1 MIKKFI
7 VTLILIIGIA
17 ALCNNV
23 SWFMKYLYP
32 LNYEGSIVKY
42 AREYNVDPY
51 LVASVIKVESN
62 FSPEVVSSKG
72 AVGLMQL
79 MPTTAQ
85 WVAEKIA
92 MEGVTPEHLKN
103 PDLNIRIG
111 TWYLS
116 SLMKEFHGDLTLVL
130 AAYNGGRGNV
140 AQWLKSGELDGTR
153 EEQIPFPE
161 TRNFVTKVKKSYK
174 WYRKLYK
181 VKLVSE

>member
-1 MIKKFI
+1 MIKKSI

-17 ALCNNV
+17 ALCNNI

-32 LNYEGSIVKY
+32 LNYEESIVKY

-62 FSPEVVSSKG
+62 FSPEVVSPKG

-92 MEGVTPEHLKN
+92 MEGFTPEHLKN

-116 SLMKEFHGDLTLVL
+116 SLMEEFHGDLTLVL

-140 AQWLKSGELDGTR
+140 AQWLKNGELDGTR

-161 TRNFVTKVKKSYK
+161 TRNFVTKVKKSYE